1 MKLNVRHKIFFRSI
15 VFENHSKNLILVHT
29 TYVYF
34 NKFKKKKKIK
44 IKKKTGK
51 IVNTAGLYCLTVDIF
66 N

>member
-34 NKFKKKKKIK
+34 YEFAKKKKLKP
-44 IKKKTGK
+44 GK
-51 IVNTAGLYCLTVDIF
+51 YCGSVLFDS
-66 N
+66 